1 MGGGEELTRKIFRS
15 ILTVGV
21 AVLAC
26 SLLLV
31 MGCFY
36 SFYEGMQEHQ
46 LGDELRIAA
55 AAVETNGSTY
65 LEKIKSDRFRVT
77 WIASDGTV
85 LYDTQAELERA
96 YRAYVD
102 TGCPEDFDSHMLEQS
117 IYPTASSQEVM
128 YFLTSVTLP
137 LDGNTATELR
147 LGAAFDRKTG
157 EALEPQELF
166 TCSPEALITALL
178 NCSKVTEPTL
188 RREMTTAFRP
198 EYLVFFPEH
207 LEVSF
212 PQGVRLYPEH
222 PL

>member
-1 MGGGEELTRKIFRS
+1 
-15 ILTVGV
+15 
-21 AVLAC
+21 
-26 SLLLV
+26 
-31 MGCFY
+31 
-36 SFYEGMQEHQ
+36 
-46 LGDELRIAA
+46 
-55 AAVETNGSTY
+55 
-65 LEKIKSDRFRVT
+65 
-77 WIASDGTV
+77 
-85 LYDTQAELERA
+85 
-96 YRAYVD
+96 
-102 TGCPEDFDSHMLEQS
+102 MLEQS

-178 NCSKVTEPTL
+178 NCSEVTEPTL

-212 PQGVRLYPEH
+212 PQGVLPSQEYAYILSIPYEDLPLPPWAIPETAA
-222 PL
+222 